1 MPAWAFIDP
10 LPIVAFGRDEN
21 DIDPD
26 DDKIEAM
33 IDEAV

>member
-26 DDKIEAM
+26 DDEYHGGDD
-33 IDEAV
+33 DEG